1 VPTYLAETEDGAR
14 AEPQESL
21 MHLVHEAITRLKDSM
36 SRPGTRAIE
45 ARAQRLQRLENLTY
59 DEALQGQVLIG
70 TPDSVIGRLRDLQ
83 DELGLDGILA
93 ELNPGGL
100 IPHAKVMSAMRLLCS
115 EVMPRFQ

>member
-1 VPTYLAETEDGAR
+1 
-14 AEPQESL
+14 
-21 MHLVHEAITRLKDSM
+21 MHFVREAIARLKDSM

-45 ARAQRLQRLENLTY
+45 SRAQRLQRLENLTY

-70 TPDSVIGRLRDLQ
+70 TPASVIERLRDLQ

-93 ELNPGGL
+93 ELNTGGL
-100 IPHAKVMSAMRLLCS
+100 IPHAKVMSAMRLLCA